1 MSAQTVLFD
10 APGPRARRNIA
21 IANAVAI
28 LALLGIAYFVYV
40 KMDDKGQWSGDLWG
54 ILLEPDTWQYYLL
67 LGLQNTLVAAGYSIV
82 LALIFG
88 FVFGLGRLASNRFVR
103 WFCGLVVEFFR
114 AVPVLIMMI
123 AGWQLFSRGIF
134 TEFIPSNMTALLGVV
149 VALTLYNGSVIAEL
163 IRSGVHGLPK
173 GQREAGLAIGMTR
186 GQSIWSIE
194 LPQAV
199 VAMLPSLVSQFVVI
213 LKDTAL
219 GSIITYME
227 LLRFATILGGRGGLL
242 QILVAVAAIF
252 ILINWLLSRFAEWTA
267 RRVSSRTS
275 GRTRP
280 HEVGATVTVGHGAVA
295 DAPDDPHAAA
305 AAEDSRHGG

>member
-10 APGPRARRNIA
+10 APGPKARRNTA
-21 IANAVAI
+21 IANVAAAV
-28 LALLGIAYFVYV
+28 ALLGVLAFVAV
-40 KMDDKGQWSGDLWG
+40 KMGEKGQWSPALWG
-54 ILLEPDTWQYYLL
+54 KLIEASTWQHYFLP
-67 LGLQNTLVAAGYSIV
+67 GLQATLIAAAVSVVGA
-82 LALIFG
+82 LAFG
-88 FVFGLGRLASNRFVR
+88 FIFGLGRLASNRVIR

-123 AGWQLFSRGIF
+123 AGWLLFTRTIPGIVPASQAPF
-134 TEFIPSNMTALLGVV
+134 VGVIIG
-149 VALTLYNGSVIAEL
+149 LTLYNGSVIAEL

-186 GQSIWSIE
+186 GKSIWNIE
-194 LPQAV
+194 LPQAI

-219 GSIITYME
+219 GSIVTYTE
-227 LLRFATILGGRGGLL
+227 LLRNATILGGRGGLL
-242 QILVAVAAIF
+242 QILIGVAVVF
-252 ILINWLLSRFAEWTA
+252 IVINWLLSKTAEWLA

-280 HEVGATVTVGHGAVA
+280 QAPSAVVA
-295 DAPDDPHAAA
+295 GPGGGGGGVAAPHR
-305 AAEDSRHGG
+305 E